1 MSGSLEAMETTPE
14 RLSELPEGSIFV
26 FGSNESGA
34 HGGGAAH
41 VALEK
46 FGAVWGQG
54 EGLQGQSYGLPTM
67 EGFDALRGAAERFV
81 AFAGEHPELR
91 FYLTKVGCGIAG
103 HDESDVAPLF
113 SATPDNVV
121 KPPGW

>member
-1 MSGSLEAMETTPE
+1 M
-14 RLSELPEGSIFV
+14 

-34 HGGGAAH
+34 HGGGAAK
-41 VALEK
+41 VALDR
-46 FGAVWGQG
+46 FGAIWGRG

-67 EGFDALRGAAERFV
+67 EGFDALKGAAERFV
-81 AFAGEHPELR
+81 AFAREHPELR

-103 HDESDVAPLF
+103 HEESDVAPLF
-113 SATPDNVV
+113 DAAPDNVV